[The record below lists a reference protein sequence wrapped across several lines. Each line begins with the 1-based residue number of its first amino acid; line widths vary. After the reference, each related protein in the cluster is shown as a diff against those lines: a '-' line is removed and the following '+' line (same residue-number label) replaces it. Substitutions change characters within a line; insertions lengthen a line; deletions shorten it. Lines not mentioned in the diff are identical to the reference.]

1 MPSAESMGSDLAI
14 DARGVS
20 FRFGSDF
27 AIAGLDLQISRG
39 EVFGFLGHNGA
50 GKTTTVRLLNGLL
63 PPVSGELKV
72 LGLSPSTDG
81 DRVRARTG
89 VLTEL
94 PSLDDR
100 LTARET
106 LADFAELY
114 AVPRESVAARVE
126 SVLATF
132 GLQDQ
137 GDLRIAKYSKGMRQ
151 RLALCRALLHEPELV
166 FLDEPTSGLDPVSA
180 HEVHELVK
188 GLRQAGRTVFLCTH
202 NLVEAQ
208 RLCDHIAVIDHGRIL
223 ASGTP
228 ADLAKRSGAGG
239 SVQFEVDP
247 AQVEA
252 ARAALVPL
260 TSAADVQGAL
270 LRVTL
275 DRESVPAAIHAL
287 SSAGVRVYRVNPSD
301 ATLEDVY
308 LSLYGRGLTP

>member
-1 MPSAESMGSDLAI
+1 MGPELAI
-14 DARGVS
+14 DARGVG
-20 FRFGSDF
+20 FRFAGGGF
-27 AIAGLDLQISRG
+27 ALAGLDLQVARG

-63 PPVSGELKV
+63 PPASGEVKV
-72 LGLSPSTDG
+72 LGLSPVAEG
-81 DRVRARTG
+81 DLVRARTG

-114 AVPRESVAARVE
+114 AVPHAAVASRIE

-132 GLQDQ
+132 GLRAQA
-137 GDLRIAKYSKGMRQ
+137 DLRLSRFSKGMRQ

-180 HEVHELVK
+180 HEVHARGR

-208 RLCDHIAVIDHGRIL
+208 RLCDRIAVIDHGRII

-228 ADLAKRSGAGG
+228 AELARRLGATGA
-239 SVQFEVDP
+239 VEVEVDP
-247 AQVEA
+247 PQVDA
-252 ARAALVPL
+252 ARAALAGLGPPAEARGSV
-260 TSAADVQGAL
+260 
-270 LRVTL
+270 LRVAL
-275 DRESVPAAIHAL
+275 DREAVPAAIQAL
-287 SSAGVRVYRVNPSD
+287 SAAGVRVYRVSPGE

-308 LSLYGRGLTP
+308 LTLYGRGLTP

>member
-1 MPSAESMGSDLAI
+1 MDTGLAI
-14 DARGVS
+14 DARGVG
-20 FRFGSDF
+20 FQFGTDF
-27 AIAGLDLQISRG
+27 AIRGLDLRVARG

-63 PPVSGELKV
+63 PPSSGELKV
-72 LGLSPSTDG
+72 LGLSPVADG

-100 LTARET
+100 LSARET

-114 AVPRESVAARVE
+114 AVPRESVVARIE
-126 SVLATF
+126 SVLSTF
-132 GLQDQ
+132 GLKDQ
-137 GDLRIAKYSKGMRQ
+137 ADLRIAKFSKGMRQ

-180 HEVHELVK
+180 HEVHGLVR
-188 GLRQAGRTVFLCTH
+188 GLREAGRTVFLCTH

-208 RLCDHIAVIDHGRIL
+208 RLCDRIAVIDHGKII

-228 ADLAKRSGAGG
+228 AELARNSGATG
-239 SVQFEVDP
+239 SVEVEVDP
-247 AQVEA
+247 AQVDA
-252 ARAALVPL
+252 ARAALASLGSPVE
-260 TSAADVQGAL
+260 VQGAV
-270 LRVTL
+270 LRVPL
-275 DRESVPAAIHAL
+275 VRESVPAAVQAL
-287 SSAGVRVYRVNPSD
+287 AAAGVRVYRVNPGE

>member
-1 MPSAESMGSDLAI
+1 MGTELAI
-14 DARGVS
+14 DARDVG
-20 FRFGSDF
+20 FRFGAGF
-27 AIAGLDLQISRG
+27 AIAGLSLQIPRG

-63 PPVSGELKV
+63 SPESGELKV
-72 LGLSPSTDG
+72 LGLSPTADG
-81 DRVRARTG
+81 ERVRARTG

-114 AVPRESVAARVE
+114 AVPEGKVAGRIEA
-126 SVLATF
+126 VLAAF
-132 GLQDQ
+132 GLAEQ

-151 RLALCRALLHEPELV
+151 RLALCRALLHEPDLV

-180 HEVHELVK
+180 HEVHGLIR
-188 GLRQAGRTVFLCTH
+188 GLRQAGHTVFLCTH

-208 RLCDHIAVIDHGRIL
+208 RLCDRIAVIDHGTIV
-223 ASGTP
+223 ACGTP
-228 ADLAKRSGAGG
+228 AELAKRSGADG
-239 SVQFEVDP
+239 VLEVEVDT
-247 AQVEA
+247 AQVET
-252 ARAALVPL
+252 ARAALATLASQV
-260 TSAADVQGAL
+260 DVEGAT
-270 LRVTL
+270 LRL
-275 DRESVPAAIHAL
+275 SLGRESVPAAVQAL
-287 SSAGVRVYRVNPSD
+287 AAAGVRVYRVSPGQ